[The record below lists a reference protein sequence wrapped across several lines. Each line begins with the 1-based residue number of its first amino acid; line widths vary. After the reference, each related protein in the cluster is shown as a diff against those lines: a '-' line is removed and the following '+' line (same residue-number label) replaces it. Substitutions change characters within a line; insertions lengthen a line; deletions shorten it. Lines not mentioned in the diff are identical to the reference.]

1 MSDHPHP
8 LNLARNIVMMKRL
21 FRAPGLV
28 GVAALTT
35 FALATS
41 GTLAQESK
49 AVAEDQPLDS
59 AEPTLSDTSNF
70 SEETGAALY
79 ASVCQACHM
88 GEGQGAVGAGKYP
101 ALAKNENLEAGG
113 YPVSVVVQGL
123 KGMPP
128 VGQMMSDE
136 QVAAVVDYV
145 RTHFGN
151 NYKDDPVTAQDVA
164 DVR

>member
-1 MSDHPHP
+1 
-8 LNLARNIVMMKRL
+8 MMMRS
-21 FRAPGLV
+21 FRAPRL
-28 GVAALTT
+28 VAAA
-35 FALATS
+35 ALVAFTAAAPAA
-41 GTLAQESK
+41 LAQESE

-70 SEETGAALY
+70 SEKTGAALY

-88 GEGQGAVGAGKYP
+88 SEGQGAVGAGKYP

-113 YPVSVVVQGL
+113 YPVSVIVQGL

-136 QVAAVVDYV
+136 QVAAVVNYV

-151 NYKDDPVTAQDVA
+151 DYQDAVTAQDVA

>member
-1 MSDHPHP
+1 
-8 LNLARNIVMMKRL
+8 MKIRS
-21 FRAPGLV
+21 FRAPCP
-28 GVAALTT
+28 VAAATLI
-35 FALATS
+35 ALAA
-41 GTLAQESK
+41 GAPATLAQESE

-88 GEGQGAVGAGKYP
+88 SEGQGAVGAGKYP

-136 QVAAVVDYV
+136 QVAAVVNYV

-151 NYKDDPVTAQDVA
+151 NYTDAVTAQDVA